1 MAQYFEIDPRHPAP
15 RLIAR
20 AAEIVRAGGVIAYP
34 TDSCYALGCHLGDKD
49 AMLRLRRIRRVDE
62 RHHFTLMCRDL
73 SELGAYAR
81 VDNARYRLLKAL
93 TPGSYTFIL
102 EATRELPRRL
112 LHPRRRTIGLR
123 VPDHPVA
130 QALLAALGEPLLSS
144 TLALPDDELPLN
156 DGREIRRRLEHDV
169 ELVLDGGSCGT
180 EPTTVVDLTGA
191 APQILREGKGP
202 IAPLVR

>member
-1 MAQYFEIDPRHPAP
+1 MAQYFEIDPRHPQP

-34 TDSCYALGCHLGDKD
+34 TDSCYALGCHTGDKD

-73 SELGAYAR
+73 SELGTYAR

-144 TLALPDDELPLN
+144 TLALPEDELPLN

-169 ELVLDGGSCGT
+169 ELVLDGG
-180 EPTTVVDLTGA
+180 
-191 APQILREGKGP
+191 
-202 IAPLVR
+202 

>member
-1 MAQYFEIDPRHPAP
+1 MAQYFEIDPRHPQP

-20 AAEIVRAGGVIAYP
+20 AAEIVRAGGSIAYP
-34 TDSCYALGCHLGDKD
+34 TDSCYALGCHTGDKD

-73 SELGAYAR
+73 SEIGAYAR

-144 TLALPDDELPLN
+144 TLILPDDELPLN
-156 DGREIRRRLEHDV
+156 DGREIRQRLEHDV
-169 ELVLDGGSCGT
+169 DLVLDGGSCGT
-180 EPTTVVDLTGA
+180 EPTTVVDLTGPVA
-191 APQILREGKGP
+191 RILREGKGP
-202 IAPLVR
+202 IALLVE